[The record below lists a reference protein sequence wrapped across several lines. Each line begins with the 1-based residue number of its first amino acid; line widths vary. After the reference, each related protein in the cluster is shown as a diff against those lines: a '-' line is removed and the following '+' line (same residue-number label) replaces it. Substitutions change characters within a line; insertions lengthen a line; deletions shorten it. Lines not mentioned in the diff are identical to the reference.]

1 MNIQKAIDNV
11 INKID
16 LSRDDMNSIMQT
28 IMRGDATP
36 AQIGGLLVALR
47 IKGETVDEI
56 TAAAEVMR
64 GLANKVNVDK
74 TNLIDTCGTGGDA
87 TNTFNISTTS
97 AFVVAASGAK
107 VAKHG
112 NRSVSSKSGSA
123 DVLEAAGIKIELNAE
138 QVISCIENI
147 GIGFMFAPM
156 HHSAMKHAIGP
167 RKELGIRTLFNV
179 LGPLTNPASAPNQV
193 IGVFDRKWLNPL
205 AETLKQ
211 LGSKHIIVVH
221 SEDGMDE
228 ISISN
233 KTYIAELKDNE
244 IKNYEITPDYF
255 NIDRYSID
263 ELSVSNINESL
274 SMMKSVFNN
283 HNNAAKAVVALNA
296 GAAIYASGISK
307 SMKEGVL
314 SELIA
319 LGASTAINNESLASA
334 KWLLLTYLFH
344 TVGELVVSPIGLAA
358 ISSLSPKRFI
368 GQMMG
373 VWFLASSLGAIIAGL
388 LSGQA
393 TTEGLK
399 SMPDL
404 FNNIAI
410 GATIFGLILIVSAK
424 PIHNWVFK
432 EENK

>member
-112 NRSVSSKSGSA
+112 NPSVSSKSGSA

-167 RKELGIRTLFNV
+167 RKELGVRTLFNV

-314 SELIA
+314 KAFSLI
-319 LGASTAINNESLASA
+319 ESGEA
-334 KWLLLTYLFH
+334 KNKF
-344 TVGELVVSPIGLAA
+344 E
-358 ISSLSPKRFI
+358 
-368 GQMMG
+368 M
-373 VWFLASSLGAIIAGL
+373 
-388 LSGQA
+388 
-393 TTEGLK
+393 
-399 SMPDL
+399 
-404 FNNIAI
+404 
-410 GATIFGLILIVSAK
+410 LIKHSQS
-424 PIHNWVFK
+424 F
-432 EENK
+432 